1 MLCIRQGRLKSAEKW
16 LHTSSI
22 LQDFSGGGEK
32 CKQLITI
39 DLMFIFQNMS
49 ISIPPTWERVRF
61 MAAKSFDTL
70 SGLLSKSLSSKTSS
84 HLLNRSYVLLMP
96 SKSTK
101 KRRKCTKTTGY
112 KIINLIKPLK
122 RCLNTVEKT
131 VDFEGGGN
139 TNTKNI
145 LIFDLSV

>member
-1 MLCIRQGRLKSAEKW
+1 
-16 LHTSSI
+16 
-22 LQDFSGGGEK
+22 
-32 CKQLITI
+32 
-39 DLMFIFQNMS
+39 
-49 ISIPPTWERVRF
+49 